1 MAWAVVRGEYRE
13 GVVRPLEKAPSR
25 EGAEVLIL
33 FPERA
38 EVAQGRGVWQQIK
51 REIAR
56 EMPAL
61 LTMTAEERRAD
72 FDRLSSNIAEN
83 MPYRSVEE
91 FERAMRG
98 DEYGLTGY

>member
-1 MAWAVVRGEYRE
+1 MAWAVVRGEYLG
-13 GVVRPLEKAPSR
+13 GVVKPLEEAPSR

-38 EVAQGRGVWQQIK
+38 EIVQGRGVWQQVK
-51 REIAR
+51 QEIAR
-56 EMPAL
+56 EMPDL
-61 LTMTAEERRAD
+61 RYMTAEARRAD
-72 FDRLSSNIAEN
+72 FDRLSSIIAEN